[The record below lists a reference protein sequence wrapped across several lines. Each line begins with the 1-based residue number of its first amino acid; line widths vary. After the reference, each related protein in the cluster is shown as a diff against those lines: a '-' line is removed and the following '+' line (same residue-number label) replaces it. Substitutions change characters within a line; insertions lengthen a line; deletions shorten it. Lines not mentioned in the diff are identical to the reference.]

1 MALKVAKAGELN
13 VQGIGGQAAAMRL
26 LFPDTRLAA
35 TLTSVAGEA
44 AKLEELAD
52 AATR

>member
-1 MALKVAKAGELN
+1 MLN
-13 VQGIGGQAAAMRL
+13 SAFRWHLIIEW
-26 LFPDTRLAA
+26 AA